1 MKKWLL
7 ATVLGMVS
15 MAAQAQTHA
24 IIETNMGNIEL
35 LLDEQK
41 APKTVTNFV
50 QYANKGFY
58 NGTIFHRVIDG
69 FMIQGGGFTADM
81 LQKTTD
87 KPIENESDNGLKN
100 TIGTIAM
107 ARASHPH
114 SASSQFFIN
123 VANNTPLDFRA
134 KTMQDYGY
142 AVFGKVSKGMD
153 VVNKI
158 AKVRTTSK
166 MMYQDVP
173 VSPVV
178 IKSVRIVK

>member
-24 IIETNMGNIEL
+24 IIETSMGNIEL

-41 APKTVTNFV
+41 APKTVANFV

-69 FMIQGGGFTADM
+69 FMIQGGGFTTDM

-87 KPIENESDNGLKN
+87 KPIENEADNGLKN
-100 TIGTIAM
+100 AIGTIAM
-107 ARASHPH
+107 ARTSHPH

>member
-24 IIETNMGNIEL
+24 IIETNIGNIEL

-41 APKTVTNFV
+41 APKTVANFV

-69 FMIQGGGFTADM
+69 FMIQGGGFTTDM

-87 KPIENESDNGLKN
+87 KPIENEADNGLKN
-100 TIGTIAM
+100 AIGTIAM
-107 ARASHPH
+107 ARTSHPH